1 MDHQNPLFIILMV
14 VLLATLAC
22 NLPLGGGEE
31 ITPTAPAAA
40 DKPVVTIA
48 APPSGAEVQVG
59 QEVAV
64 QSTTTD
70 TLGVVGIELQANGT
84 RVRIDTTPDS
94 TPQLSFS
101 LLQSWVPAV
110 VGDYTLSVIA
120 YRADGTA
127 SDPASI
133 VVKVTEAEESEAA
146 APSTTGTCMA
156 RPNTDLNVRSGPGT
170 TYSILGVLALGSERE
185 VTGRDEG
192 AFWWQIA
199 YPAGPGGRG
208 WVSAPYTTLSGD
220 CTAIPVA
227 AYAPPPATA
236 APTATPTSE
245 ATAEPS
251 APTNTPTPPDLVVS
265 AITMPGTILLPL
277 APPTE
282 ATVTIQVTV
291 QNVGGTAATGFNTVL
306 RPEGTFPLSPSLNLG
321 LIASLG
327 PGESF
332 TYTVDYTYS
341 SVGSFTVEAVVD
353 AGDAVDESD
362 EGNNVRTLGIQ
373 VSQITLA
380 ITPLV
385 PIQPIQPLPILPI
398 VTP

>member
-1 MDHQNPLFIILMV
+1 MDRHKPLIIILV
-14 VLLATLAC
+14 VLLLASLAC
-22 NLPLGGGEE
+22 NLPLGRGEE
-31 ITPTAPAAA
+31 TTPTAPAA
-40 DKPVVTIA
+40 DKPVVTIT

-64 QSTTTD
+64 QSTATD
-70 TLGVVGIELQANGT
+70 TMGVVGVELQANGT

-110 VGDYTLSVIA
+110 VGEYTLSVIA

-133 VVKVTEAEESEAA
+133 AVRVVQAQEGAA
-146 APSTTGTCMA
+146 GTAQATGACMA

-170 TYSILGVLALGSERE
+170 AYPILGVLTLGSERE

-236 APTATPTSE
+236 APTAMPTSE
-245 ATAEPS
+245 ATVAPS
-251 APTNTPTPPDLVVS
+251 APTNTPTPPDLIVS

-277 APPTE
+277 TVPTE

-306 RPEGTFPLSPSLNLG
+306 RPEGTFPLSPSVSLG

-332 TYTVDYTYS
+332 TYTVEHTYT
-341 SVGSFTVEAVVD
+341 SVGSYTVEAVVD
-353 AGDAVDESD
+353 PTDAVDESD
-362 EGNNVRTLGIQ
+362 EGNNVRTLAIQ
-373 VSQITLA
+373 VSQLSII

-385 PIQPIQPLPILPI
+385 PIQPIQPILPI